1 MRFFDNFF
9 VLLVFRIGI
18 LTVPYLFAVQA
29 YDRQDQWGRAMLAAF
44 TLFGMVIGAILYL
57 LLFRPDMDDKY
68 SVILYVSGFMYI
80 AVLTLR
86 YAALAGFIG

>member
-1 MRFFDNFF
+1 
-9 VLLVFRIGI
+9 
-18 LTVPYLFAVQA
+18 
-29 YDRQDQWGRAMLAAF
+29 MLAVF